1 MKSPSLMFRMHPKTT
16 AKAVGSRRSRHLQI
30 GWMMVGVVL
39 ITWGLRLWGAGTV
52 ASWAPLPST
61 ILSGSGLA
69 LVALATLVRKPSHW
83 RIIQWVAVILVVAG
97 LLFWTGTQILGNPSY
112 MTDEMAFDQWA
123 ATLWVHGINPYGRSL
138 AAAFNAYQVSPDRF
152 TWTLSGKP
160 VTLLSYPALAF
171 ELYAPAIALGW
182 TNQVAV
188 WFNVVAWAVGIV
200 LAFVVV
206 SPRLRPWILV
216 LASFSAYI
224 GFAQGGVTDAL
235 YIPFLVLAAWRWD
248 RYPQA
253 RGWQAIWPPVVMG
266 LALGIKQTPWIVWP
280 FLVMGFI
287 GEALAQGM
295 DRQSIVLMVRRYTFI
310 SGLVFFV
317 PNLPFIIANP
327 GTWLHGVLAPL
338 ISKTVP
344 DGQGLITLSLFEP
357 WGSGSLHAFTWL
369 SIVVLLFLL
378 VAYPLTYPRL
388 KPLTFLFPAI
398 ALFFATRSFAS
409 YLLMLIPIAVV
420 SVATTSPPKVH
431 VPLGLWRKRILGG
444 GLGLSVL
451 LMVLAAGWPG
461 PVGLQLDGLHTSGQL
476 ATVDRVTVTA
486 TNHGNQTVHPHFT
499 ANIGG
504 VLTAFWTRIQ
514 GPSALLP
521 HHSATYTLAA
531 PNFGA
536 MPPISGGFQIVAFTA
551 HSETITRT
559 PIVLPN
565 TWHLSI
571 EPSAVNQVVPQNQP
585 VVFHVQLLNRWNQ
598 PVRVGGIPV
607 YFGQV
612 IYAQRGPQTG
622 QSIINRGYVGETP
635 VKALTNKLGQARFTV
650 KDVKPTSDPIYYEA
664 NLVNSQNFYP
674 FGFSQMVPVR
684 FVK

>member
-1 MKSPSLMFRMHPKTT
+1 MKSPLVMTFKKPAWSQDSMT
-16 AKAVGSRRSRHLQI
+16 RRGRNIQV
-30 GWMMVGVVL
+30 GWMIVGIVL
-39 ITWGLRLWGAGTV
+39 ITWGLRLWGSGTV

-61 ILSGSGLA
+61 LLSGAGLA
-69 LVALATLVRKPSHW
+69 LVALSTVAHRKPSW
-83 RIIQWVAVILVVAG
+83 QVIQWVALTLVIMG
-97 LLFWTGTQILGNPSY
+97 LFTWTATQILGNPSY

-171 ELYAPAIALGW
+171 EIYAPVIALGI

-188 WFNVVAWAVGIV
+188 WFNVVAWAVGMTIAFIV
-200 LAFVVV
+200 VPF
-206 SPRLRPWILV
+206 RIRPWILV
-216 LASFSAYI
+216 LASLSVYI

-248 RYPQA
+248 RYPWA
-253 RGWQAIWPPVVMG
+253 KGWQAIWPPLIMG

-287 GEALAQGM
+287 GEARLKGV
-295 DRQSIVLMVRRYTFI
+295 DRQQIVRMVLRYTVI
-310 SGLVFFV
+310 SGAVFFI
-317 PNLPFIIANP
+317 PNLPFIFSNP
-327 GTWLHGVLAPL
+327 VSWLRGVLAPL

-369 SIVVLLFLL
+369 SIVVLVFLL

-409 YLLMLIPIAVV
+409 YLLMLIPITIVAVT
-420 SVATTSPPKVH
+420 TTSPGKST
-431 VPLGLWRKRILGG
+431 VPLSNRAKRIIYGG
-444 GLGLSVL
+444 MGISAILAIVAVVL
-451 LMVLAAGWPG
+451 PG
-461 PVGLQLDGLHTSGQL
+461 PIRINLDGLHTSGEL
-476 ATVDRVTVTA
+476 ATVDRVTITA
-486 TNHGNQTVHPHFT
+486 TNSSNRTLHPHFT
-499 ANIGG
+499 ADIGG

-514 GPSALLP
+514 GPAKLLP
-521 HHSATYTLAA
+521 HQSVTYTLAA

-536 MPPISGGFQIVAFTA
+536 MPPISGGFQIMAFTA
-551 HSETITRT
+551 RTETVTRSA
-559 PIVLPN
+559 IILPN
-565 TWHLSI
+565 TWHLTLSPTAI
-571 EPSAVNQVVPQNQP
+571 NQP
-585 VVFHVQLLNRWNQ
+585 IPKSHLISFTVQILNRWDQ
-598 PVRVGGIPV
+598 PVHAGGIPV
-607 YFGQV
+607 YLGQV
-612 IYAQRGPQTG
+612 IYAERGPQAG
-622 QSIINRGYVGETP
+622 QSVINRGYVGETP
-635 VKALTNKLGQARFTV
+635 VKALTNNQGRAHFTV
-650 KDVKPTSDPIYYEA
+650 RDVTPTADPIYYEA

-674 FGFSQMVPVR
+674 FGFSQIVPVR
-684 FVK
+684 FVR

>member
-1 MKSPSLMFRMHPKTT
+1 MKSPSLMSEKRPATS
-16 AKAVGSRRSRHLQI
+16 AVTGSRWARHIQI
-30 GWMMVGVVL
+30 GWMMVGIVL
-39 ITWGLRLWGAGTV
+39 ITWGLRLWGSGTAV
-52 ASWAPLPST
+52 AWAPLPST
-61 ILSGSGLA
+61 ILSGTGLA
-69 LVALATLVRKPSHW
+69 LVALATLVRNRSHW
-83 RIIQWVAVILVVAG
+83 RIIEWVAVILVVAG
-97 LLFWTGTQILGNPSY
+97 LLFWTGTQIVSNPSY

-123 ATLWVHGINPYGRSL
+123 ATLWVHGINPYGHSL

-171 ELYAPAIALGW
+171 EVYAPAIALGW

-188 WFNVVAWAVGIV
+188 WFNVLAWAVGMV
-200 LAFVVV
+200 LAFAIVPSKV
-206 SPRLRPWILV
+206 RPWILV
-216 LASFSAYI
+216 LASLSVYI

-253 RGWQAIWPPVVMG
+253 RGWAAIWPPIVMG
-266 LALGIKQTPWIVWP
+266 LALGIKQTPWIIWP

-287 GEALAQGM
+287 GEARALGM
-295 DRQSIVLMVRRYTFI
+295 NRQSIVRMVWRYTWI
-310 SGLVFFV
+310 SGAVFFV
-317 PNLPFIIANP
+317 PNLPFIVDNP

-338 ISKTVP
+338 LSKTVP

-378 VAYPLTYPRL
+378 VVYPLTYPRL
-388 KPLTFLFPAI
+388 KSLTFLFPAI

-409 YLLMLIPIAVV
+409 YLLMLIPVTVV
-420 SVATTSPPKVH
+420 AVATTRVSKIRT
-431 VPLGLWRKRILGG
+431 PLTPRRKQVVIG
-444 GLGLSVL
+444 GLGLSL
-451 LMVLAAGWPG
+451 ILMTAAVALPG
-461 PVGLQLDGLHTSGQL
+461 PVGLQLDGLHTSGLL

-486 TNHGNQTVHPHFT
+486 TNHGNQAVHPHFT

-504 VLTAFWTRIQ
+504 VMTAFWTPIQ
-514 GPSALLP
+514 GPPSLGP
-521 HHSATYTLAA
+521 HQSATYTLAA

-536 MPPISGGFQIVAFTA
+536 MPPISGGFQIMAFTA
-551 HSETITRT
+551 KSETVTRT

-565 TWHLSI
+565 SWHLSVV
-571 EPSAVNQVVPQNQP
+571 PSAVNKPVPNNH
-585 VVFHVQLLNRWNQ
+585 VIVFTVQILNRWNQ
-598 PVRVGGIPV
+598 PVRAGGIPV

-612 IYAQRGPQTG
+612 IYTQRGPQTG
-622 QSIINRGYVGETP
+622 QSVINHGFVGQTP
-635 VKALTNKLGQARFTV
+635 VKGLTNNLGQARFTV
-650 KDVKPTSDPIYYEA
+650 KDVTPTADPIYYEA